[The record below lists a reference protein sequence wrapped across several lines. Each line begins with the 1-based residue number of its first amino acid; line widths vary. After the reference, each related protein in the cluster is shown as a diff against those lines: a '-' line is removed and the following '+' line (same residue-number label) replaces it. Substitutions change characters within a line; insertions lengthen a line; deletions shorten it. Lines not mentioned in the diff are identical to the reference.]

1 MFGIETLQGSARAVA
16 QVGFVLAE
24 AMVLYVVYGG
34 LTSAV
39 GDRITTAVQGK

>member
-1 MFGIETLQGSARAVA
+1 MFGIETLEGSAAAVA

-39 GDRITTAVQGK
+39 GDHITDAVRSA